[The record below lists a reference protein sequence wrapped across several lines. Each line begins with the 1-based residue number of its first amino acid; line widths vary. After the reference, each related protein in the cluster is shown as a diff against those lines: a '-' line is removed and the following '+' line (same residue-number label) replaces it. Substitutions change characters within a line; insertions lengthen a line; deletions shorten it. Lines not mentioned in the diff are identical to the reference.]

1 MTIIRRESAAD
12 IESIRTVNRQAFGS
26 DEEGRLVDLLRDG
39 GFARV
44 SMVATL
50 DEQIVGHILFS
61 DLPIVTAEGTIHG
74 LSLAPLAVVPNR
86 QRCGIGSM
94 LVTTGLRTI
103 EELGV
108 RIVIVVGHP
117 AFYQRFG
124 FSAKLAERLKS
135 PYSGPNFMALALEPG
150 SLAGVEGEVQY
161 PSPFTMF

>member
-26 DEEGRLVDLLRDG
+26 DKEGRLVDLMRDG

-50 DEQIVGHILFS
+50 EEQFVGHILFS

-86 QRCGIGSM
+86 QRCDSIP
-94 LVTTGLRTI
+94 VT
-103 EELGV
+103 V
-108 RIVIVVGHP
+108 RHVLIKSNVRNGRHLPHVARSRRVEP
-117 AFYQRFG
+117 NV
-124 FSAKLAERLKS
+124 SAAPIR
-135 PYSGPNFMALALEPG
+135 A
-150 SLAGVEGEVQY
+150 
-161 PSPFTMF
+161 

>member
-12 IESIRTVNRQAFGS
+12 IESIRTVNCQAFGN

-50 DEQIVGHILFS
+50 DEQILGHILFS

>member
-50 DEQIVGHILFS
+50 DEQIVGHILVS

-86 QRCGIGSM
+86 QRCGSIP
-94 LVTTGLRTI
+94 I
-103 EELGV
+103 AV
-108 RIVIVVGHP
+108 RHVLINSNARNGRHLPHVARSRRVEPNV
-117 AFYQRFG
+117 
-124 FSAKLAERLKS
+124 SAAPIR
-135 PYSGPNFMALALEPG
+135 A
-150 SLAGVEGEVQY
+150 
-161 PSPFTMF
+161 

>member
-44 SMVATL
+44 SIVATL

-86 QRCGIGSM
+86 QR
-94 LVTTGLRTI
+94 
-103 EELGV
+103 
-108 RIVIVVGHP
+108 
-117 AFYQRFG
+117 
-124 FSAKLAERLKS
+124 
-135 PYSGPNFMALALEPG
+135 
-150 SLAGVEGEVQY
+150 
-161 PSPFTMF
+161 